1 MKNQW
6 NAQRDIPSGTV
17 RNNPFLPKREPA
29 TPPSPQLMYQKSQW
43 NTGSIPRGSVS
54 SRALMME
61 GGEEQLKESRTPS
74 PGRMNQSQNR
84 RTFTPPSRD
93 EFEARIHPPSSP
105 RQAIPPSPVRQGRA
119 SMSPRRSFAE
129 GPTEQPVK
137 SRTPSPGRM
146 NQSQNQRTFT
156 SRSRDELEPRMH
168 PTSSPR
174 QAMPSSP
181 VRHERTSMPPRRF
194 FAEGPTEQPMK
205 SPNHLRQSSQVPRRH
220 DMPPA
225 SGTSPSGR
233 SVHVPSVPFQTRNPM
248 PMSSKKS
255 GNTTQRGRISSP
267 FLQQQAH
274 PSNSQPSS
282 RYSNWKPSQEI
293 PNRAVKGRVSPFYG
307 GKSAP
312 NDGFSMAAV
321 NNKHETEDNDEKDHW
336 IISSKPGARLS
347 PGDWGEAIQAK
358 SNDSEEWDN
367 PNEDWLKA
375 SDSQMT
381 GSDNGGNQTTYDFP
395 PSITEQK
402 FHEAESS
409 ASRDRDEDVLK
420 MAARKKLMLE
430 SFDDPFGNDDARDRD
445 MLMAAKQKSFATS
458 PKKAAPFLAPS
469 PKDALTH
476 GDTKSR
482 GTRGRRPSKK
492 AFPDDDAF
500 GSSFA
505 DMQTTNH
512 FSGGNMGG
520 ELKTSHSKEDEF
532 FDSASTHYDESQ
544 PLSDSPIV
552 DMAEDETPMKQRK
565 SFFNIFGGNKEKS
578 SKKVKAPWSSRF
590 SPASNQPMEL
600 PQDSSSYETNI
611 SAGHSSSEVDH
622 TGESPTTNVEA
633 SPEQV
638 SDAHENEGVTIIS
651 EMTNPTLFTG
661 EKQHDSPMIPELPDK
676 CSEEDST
683 LEFQPPPSKSR
694 TIGETPLE
702 KYAIVGSDD
711 DLRNET
717 TPKVQQYRHEQP
729 LSPHQAA
736 DEQNADIKYDC
747 TDPNLDHVVMED
759 SSTDSEPAKFD
770 QLETKSEEKPNGH
783 TRSPAVRRRKTEKLR
798 KFEETNSRRK
808 EQVHLPTTKESP
820 PSYPSRRTL
829 KSSRYN
835 RDVQE
840 RSITPDP
847 SLKHS
852 SRHAKIKSN
861 LAVNKVA
868 KRHESIELVRTNTDS
883 SAIGKKRSKARDYA
897 RQRAGYEVPPSEAEV
912 LHSASDG
919 SDDTKTLA
927 SIGSDIRILGAI
939 LKRPR
944 KSPVPDVV
952 IRSTEVFP
960 VYDEATSDPM
970 QQAGLKLL
978 SAAIIP
984 MQAQVR
990 RFLAMR
996 QALTRMWALIVI
1008 QTYTRKWMAQKRYVN
1023 TVKSAVAIQAVIR
1036 GRLARDD
1043 LDFKHVCAIEI
1054 QRVTRGYVATM
1065 RVYEDIYRVTMV
1077 QSYVRMRQAMDKTTL
1092 KLAHVIQVQSVVRG
1106 FLTRR
1111 RQEYQQVC
1119 AVAIQAN
1126 WRRFY
1131 TRLNYQFDLLD
1142 IIITQSVWRKKLAIQ
1157 QVDRKKEERFD
1168 KAVISVQSRWRQYD
1182 CTMNYMQSLADI
1194 LVAQSAVRRYLA
1206 LKRANRIRHKE
1217 VIVTQ
1222 AIVRGFLGRKTL
1234 QKHIAA
1240 RKIQSVWRGFVS
1252 YADYMFSIADIVAVQ
1267 KVARGW
1273 LAKRAAKHAREVNS
1287 AATTIQSACRVLL
1300 GKAQARRMAEVRE
1313 LATLAKKIAD
1323 KEAGAATSLQTLV
1336 RRVQTRSA
1344 YIAFIAARKIQAFWR
1359 CRSLH
1364 NAYKCY
1370 RAAVTI
1376 QSSFRAM
1383 KARQDIVILRGEVLA
1398 ATLIQSAWRGFLS
1411 YTDYI
1416 FTIADVITAQK
1427 MARGFLARKNE
1438 GIHVIQA
1445 LAERRTRID
1454 AATTVQKGCRG
1465 LVARQRYWYTL
1476 GCTMQIQSWM
1486 RGRLVILQLRREEK
1500 ARLQLQSSARRYLAR
1515 QEYLQRKFIFMLIQ
1529 TAEQERSK
1537 KVAALVIQEQ
1547 AQKYLNE
1554 KRRDEAALVIQR
1566 FFLRVRSELD
1576 QIVRAS
1582 KRRKNWRKKQ
1592 SRKRNDNNGEDDLFE
1607 DAWLN
1612 AVSGSNLEND
1622 SFLAQTISNLG
1633 SNASKDGSRND
1644 GHRRSSSR
1652 GGDSFKKDSKK
1663 ASTGAKKMN
1672 RLPPAYSHGPSTV
1685 LRVNHDEPSEYSQV
1699 TASTTTFFRLPPAR
1713 MTKMDPR
1720 EMSEDLELEEAYMDA
1735 EISNAKGRRIADKM

>member
-1 MKNQW
+1 MVMAGYSDPPPEQLANIKNQW

-29 TPPSPQLMYQKSQW
+29 TPPSPQLMHQKNQW
-43 NTGSIPRGSVS
+43 NTRSIPRGSVS

-61 GGEEQLKESRTPS
+61 GGEEQWEDSRTPS
-74 PGRMNQSQNR
+74 PGRMNQPQNR
-84 RTFTPPSRD
+84 RSFTSPGRD
-93 EFEARIHPPSSP
+93 ELEPRIRPPSSP
-105 RQAIPPSPVRQGRA
+105 RQAIPPSPVRQGRT

-129 GPTEQPVK
+129 GPTEQP
-137 SRTPSPGRM
+137 
-146 NQSQNQRTFT
+146 
-156 SRSRDELEPRMH
+156 
-168 PTSSPR
+168 
-174 QAMPSSP
+174 
-181 VRHERTSMPPRRF
+181 
-194 FAEGPTEQPMK
+194 MK
-205 SPNHLRQSSQVPRRH
+205 SPNHLCQSSPVSRRH

-225 SGTSPSGR
+225 SGTSPRGR
-233 SVHVPSVPFQTRNPM
+233 SVHVPSVPFQNRNAIS
-248 PMSSKKS
+248 MSSKKS

-274 PSNSQPSS
+274 PSVSHSSS
-282 RYSNWKPSQEI
+282 RFSNWKPSQDI
-293 PNRAVKGRVSPFYG
+293 PKRAVIGRVS
-307 GKSAP
+307 S
-312 NDGFSMAAV
+312 NDGFSMPDV
-321 NNKHETEDNDEKDHW
+321 NNNHETEDKDEEDPW
-336 IISSKPGARLS
+336 IISSKTGAKLS

-375 SDSQMT
+375 SDSQINE
-381 GSDNGGNQTTYDFP
+381 SDNGGNQTTYDFP
-395 PSITEQK
+395 PSITEKK
-402 FHEAESS
+402 FDEAESS
-409 ASRDRDEDVLK
+409 ASRDRDEDVLQ
-420 MAARKKLMLE
+420 MAARKKELLE
-430 SFDDPFGNDDARDRD
+430 SFDDPFENDDARDRD
-445 MLMAAKQKSFATS
+445 MLMAAKQKSFASS
-458 PKKAAPFLAPS
+458 PKKAAPLLAPP
-469 PKDALTH
+469 PKDALTS
-476 GDTKSR
+476 GVTK
-482 GTRGRRPSKK
+482 TRGRRSSKK
-492 AFPDDDAF
+492 TSNNDFQTQAFPDDDAF
-500 GSSFA
+500 GFAFA

-532 FDSASTHYDESQ
+532 FDAASTHDDESQ
-544 PLSDSPIV
+544 PLSDSPMV
-552 DMAEDETPMKQRK
+552 EMAEDETPRKQRK
-565 SFFNIFGGNKEKS
+565 SFFKIFGGKKEKS
-578 SKKVKAPWSSRF
+578 SKKVKTPLSSRL
-590 SPASNQPMEL
+590 SLGSNQPI
-600 PQDSSSYETNI
+600 DSPWESSYETNI
-611 SAGHSSSEVDH
+611 STGHSPSGVGH
-622 TGESPTTNVEA
+622 TGVSPTTNVEA
-633 SPEQV
+633 SREQV
-638 SDAHENEGVTIIS
+638 SDTYEDEGVTIIS
-651 EMTNPTLFTG
+651 EMTNPTLFTD
-661 EKQHDSPMIPELPDK
+661 EKQHDSPVNADLSEK
-676 CSEEDST
+676 CSEEDAR
-683 LEFQPPPSKSR
+683 LEFQPPPSRSR
-694 TIGETPLE
+694 TIGEIPLE
-702 KYAIVGSDD
+702 NYGIVGGDD
-711 DLRNET
+711 DLGNET
-717 TPKVQQYRHEQP
+717 TPKLQQYRHEQP
-729 LSPHQAA
+729 LSPHQAV
-736 DEQNADIKYDC
+736 DEQNAEIKYDC
-747 TDPNLDHVVMED
+747 TDPNLDHVVMENG
-759 SSTDSEPAKFD
+759 STDSEPAKID
-770 QLETKSEEKPNGH
+770 QLETKSEEKLDGH
-783 TRSPAVRRRKTEKLR
+783 TRSSAARRRKTEKLR
-798 KFEETNSRRK
+798 KFDETNSRRK
-808 EQVHLPTTKESP
+808 EQVHRPTTKASP

-840 RSITPDP
+840 RSIIPDT

-861 LAVNKVA
+861 LAVHKVA
-868 KRHESIELVRTNTDS
+868 KRHESIELVRTNADS
-883 SAIGKKRSKARDYA
+883 SAKGKKRSKARNYA

-912 LHSASDG
+912 LQSASDG
-919 SDDTKTLA
+919 SDDAKTLA
-927 SIGSDIRILGAI
+927 SIGSDIRILRSI
-939 LKRPR
+939 LQRPR
-944 KSPVPDVV
+944 RSPMPDVV

-960 VYDEATSDPM
+960 VYDEATADPM
-970 QQAGLKLL
+970 QRAGLKLL
-978 SAAIIP
+978 AAAIIP

-996 QALTRMWALIVI
+996 HALTRMWALIVI

-1023 TVKSAVAIQAVIR
+1023 TVKSAVTIQAVIR

-1065 RVYEDIYRVTMV
+1065 RVYEDIYKVTMV
-1077 QSYVRMRQAMDKTTL
+1077 QSYVRMRQAMDKATL

-1126 WRRFY
+1126 WRRFS

-1142 IIITQSVWRKKLAIQ
+1142 IIITQSVWRRKLAIQ
-1157 QVDRKKEERFD
+1157 QAEGMKKERLD
-1168 KAVISVQSRWRQYD
+1168 KVVISIQSRWRQYD

-1194 LVAQSAVRRYLA
+1194 LIVQSAVRRYLA
-1206 LKRANRIRHKE
+1206 LKSANRIRHKE
-1217 VIVTQ
+1217 VIVAQ
-1222 AIVRGFLGRKTL
+1222 AIVRGFLGRKNL

-1240 RKIQSVWRGFVS
+1240 RKIQSAWRGFVS

-1267 KVARGW
+1267 KVARVW
-1273 LAKRAAKHAREVNS
+1273 LAKRAAQHAREVNS
-1287 AATTIQSACRVLL
+1287 AATAIQSACRVLL
-1300 GKAQARRMAEVRE
+1300 GKAQAHRMAEVRE
-1313 LATLAKKIAD
+1313 LARLAKAMAE

-1344 YIAFIAARKIQAFWR
+1344 YIAFLAARKIQAFWR

-1364 NAYKCY
+1364 NAYKYY

-1416 FTIADVITAQK
+1416 FTISDVLTAQK
-1427 MARGFLARKNE
+1427 MVRGFLARKNE
-1438 GIHVIQA
+1438 GSHVIQA
-1445 LAERRTRID
+1445 LTERRTRID
-1454 AATTVQKGCRG
+1454 AATIVQKGCRG
-1465 LVARQRYWYTL
+1465 LMARQRYWYTL

-1486 RGRLVILQLRREEK
+1486 RGRLVMLQLRREEK

-1515 QEYLQRKFIFMLIQ
+1515 QEYVQRKFIFMLIQ

-1547 AQKYLNE
+1547 ARNYLDE

-1566 FFLRVRSELD
+1566 FFLLVRSEVD

-1592 SRKRNDNNGEDDLFE
+1592 SRKRTDNGEDDLLE
-1607 DAWLN
+1607 DAWLS

-1644 GHRRSSSR
+1644 GHRRSPSR
-1652 GGDSFKKDSKK
+1652 GDDSYQKDSKK
-1663 ASTGAKKMN
+1663 ASAGAKKKN
-1672 RLPPAYSHGPSTV
+1672 RLPPAYSLGPSTV
-1685 LRVNHDEPSEYSQV
+1685 LPINRDEQGEYYSQL
-1699 TASTTTFFRLPPAR
+1699 TASTTTFYRLPPPR
-1713 MTKMDPR
+1713 MKKMDPR

-1735 EISNAKGRRIADKM
+1735 EICNAKDRRIADKM